1 MVTAVDPVDRNEVVG
16 AALGGALLGAL
27 AGRVLRSTSL
37 GAVVGLLHGLVAGR
51 RRVYDWSTRRGRA
64 AFVLDHT
71 WALPTTAA
79 GLVVLGLGWLR
90 ERITGVSPG
99 YEPSLSERQNRM
111 AHREGLV
118 LRRGFAVTIGTVVN
132 GAAGRDGVL
141 TERRRKLV
149 TDHEDVHVWQQRVF
163 GPLYPI
169 AYISWFVGGVIV
181 SLVRRVTSHSERSL
195 STEIDRFAYYR
206 NPFEWHAYTCDAN
219 WPPHGVDPAS
229 VWADRF
235 PTSQW
240 IPRVFRESAGNPTA
254 PR

>member
-1 MVTAVDPVDRNEVVG
+1 VTAVDPVDRNEVAG

-27 AGRVLRSTSL
+27 AGRVLRSTIL

-79 GLVVLGLGWLR
+79 GLVVLGLSGLR
-90 ERITGVSPG
+90 ERITGVPPG

-111 AHREGLV
+111 VHREGLV

-181 SLVRRVTSHSERSL
+181 SLVRRVTSRSERPL

>member
-1 MVTAVDPVDRNEVVG
+1 VTAVDPVDRNGVAG

-27 AGRVLRSTSL
+27 AGRVLRSTIL

-79 GLVVLGLGWLR
+79 GLVVLGLGGLR

-111 AHREGLV
+111 VHREGLV

-141 TERRRKLV
+141 NERRRKLV

-181 SLVRRVTSHSERSL
+181 SLVRRVTSRSERSL

-229 VWADRF
+229 VWSDRF
-235 PTSQW
+235 PTAQW
-240 IPRVFRESAGNPTA
+240 IPRVFRETAGNPTA